1 MMAIA
6 SPADVAAT
14 LDRPVFIVASP
25 RSGASLLFD
34 TLMRAPRVFTAGSA
48 SHRLVEG
55 IAALH
60 VEARG
65 FESNRLLAADA
76 TAEVSTELAQRYRDA
91 ARDRDGRPPQQLPFR
106 LLDKTPKH
114 SLRIPFLAQ
123 AFPDAQFVYLHRDPR
138 EVLANMLLAWQSG
151 RFCTYRE
158 LPGWPRQFW
167 ALLLTPGWRALAG
180 KPLAEIV
187 AGQWQAAT
195 QTLLDDLEAL
205 APHRW
210 RVVRYH
216 DFLANPSGEIARLC
230 LALDYGWDR
239 PLDGGVSSEVDKP
252 TAEDAEVIRRHAA
265 DLQRLWPGLQATAD
279 RAARLA
285 GL

>member
-1 MMAIA
+1 MSAAAEPAAI
-6 SPADVAAT
+6 

-34 TLMRAPRVFTAGSA
+34 TLMRAPKVYSAGAA
-48 SHRLVEG
+48 SHQLLEG
-55 IAALH
+55 IDGLH
-60 VEARG
+60 VRARG
-65 FESNRLLAADA
+65 FDSNRLLAADA
-76 TAEVSTELAQRYRDA
+76 TPAVAAELARRFDAA
-91 ARDRDGRPPQQLPFR
+91 ARDRDGAPPQRLPFR

-114 SLRIPFLAQ
+114 SLRVPFLAQ
-123 AFPDAQFVYLHRDPR
+123 AFPDAQFVYLYRDPR
-138 EVLANMLLAWQSG
+138 QVLANMLLAWASG
-151 RFCTYRE
+151 KFRTYAG
-158 LPGWPRQFW
+158 LPGWPRDHW

-180 KPLAEIV
+180 KPLADIV

-195 QTLLDDLEAL
+195 DVLLADLEAL
-205 APHRW
+205 APQRW
-210 RVVRYH
+210 RVLRYD

-239 PLDGGVSSEVDKP
+239 PLNGGVPTAAGEQP
-252 TAEDAEVIRRHAA
+252 TAEDAEVVRRHAA

>member
-1 MMAIA
+1 MN
-6 SPADVAAT
+6 ADVAAT

-34 TLMRAPRVFTAGSA
+34 TLMRAPRVYSAGSA
-48 SHRLVEG
+48 SHRLLESIPALNVET
-55 IAALH
+55 H
-60 VEARG
+60 G

-76 TAEVSTELAQRYRDA
+76 TPAVAAELARRYHEA
-91 ARDRDGRPPQQLPFR
+91 ARDRDGAAAQRLPLR

-123 AFPDAQFVYLHRDPR
+123 AFPDAQFVYLYRDPR

-151 RFCTYRE
+151 RFRTYMG
-158 LPGWPRQFW
+158 LPGWPREFW

-180 KPLAEIV
+180 KPLADIV

-195 QTLLDDLEAL
+195 QVLLDDLEAL

-210 RVVRYH
+210 RVLRYA

-239 PLDGGVSSEVDKP
+239 PLDGGVTGQVEPP
-252 TAEDAEVIRRHAA
+252 TAEEAEVIRRHAA
-265 DLQRLWPGLQATAD
+265 NLQRLWPGLQATAD
-279 RAARLA
+279 RAAALA